1 MQWMGLVISRRTHYM
16 QHHVATLSTGH
27 KGPEAIMSN
36 LAVVSPLREGYRE
49 QPDYRVEFVPSQK
62 RVKVVFNGAVLAETD
77 RAMVLRETRLD
88 PVYYLPRDAVRMD
101 YLEPSSHHTYC
112 PFKGTASYWHVMVEG
127 RRVENAVWS
136 YEDPMEEAAQIAGY
150 LAFYWNKMDA
160 WYADDQELAIDAGE
174 AVGDG
179 KNPFVDWLLREA
191 WEAADAAELVA
202 RFANCMLERDFPVW
216 RFNILLGTLNPLVS
230 GLAFVWT
237 RGQQDVD
244 VRRILHSRRH
254 SEAFLESPLV
264 PIYEGKG
271 GLRRR
276 LEGPTA
282 QLDFPIL
289 EELRAEGAT
298 DYVAMPLHFSD
309 GHINAL
315 TLATDRPGGFTT
327 ENLGQLHE
335 VLPLLSRLF
344 EVHAL
349 KRSTKSLLST
359 YLGARSAAKVLG
371 GKVRRGDG
379 ETVPAVIWYSDLRDS
394 TKLTANLP
402 REDYLALLNAY
413 FDAAAGAVLAE
424 GGEVLKFIGDA
435 VLAIFPIE
443 DCEVK
448 TAKACE
454 SALAAAHNALL
465 RLAESEGPV
474 DTATLRA
481 GISLHMGEVTYGNVG
496 ATERLDFTVI
506 GAATNEAARL
516 GDLCKDLDRSILLS
530 AQVAENVKQP
540 LTSLGRH
547 CLRGVEAGHE
557 VFTPAG
563 NGVAG

>member
-1 MQWMGLVISRRTHYM
+1 MLLAHYM
-16 QHHVATLSTGH
+16 DIHVATLSTGH
-27 KGPEAIMSN
+27 KGPAAIMSN
-36 LAVVSPLREGYRE
+36 LAVVSPFREGYRE
-49 QPDYRVEFVPSQK
+49 QPDYLVEFVPSHK
-62 RVKVVFNGAVLAETD
+62 RVKVVFNGVVLAETE

-88 PVYYLPRDAVRMD
+88 PVYYLPRDAVCMD
-101 YLEPSSHHTYC
+101 YLEQSSHRTYC
-112 PFKGTASYWHVMVEG
+112 PFKGTASYWHVVVDG

-136 YEDPMEEAAQIAGY
+136 YEDPMAEAAQIAGFM
-150 LAFYWNKMDA
+150 AFYWNKMDA

-174 AVGDG
+174 ALRDN

-191 WEAADAAELVA
+191 WEAADAEELVA
-202 RFANCMLERDFPVW
+202 RFANCMLERNFPVW

-230 GLAFVWT
+230 GLAFIWT
-237 RGQQDVD
+237 RGQQGVD
-244 VRRILHSRRH
+244 VRRLLHSRRN
-254 SEAFLESPLV
+254 AKGFLESPLV

-276 LEGPTA
+276 LEGPA
-282 QLDFPIL
+282 PQLDFPIL
-289 EELRAEGAT
+289 EELHAQGAT

-379 ETVPAVIWYSDLRDS
+379 ETVPAVIWYSDLRES
-394 TKLTANLP
+394 TRLAESMP
-402 REDYLALLNAY
+402 REDYLALLNTY

-443 DCEVK
+443 ACEIK

-454 SALAAAHNALL
+454 SALAAAHGALA
-465 RLAESEGPV
+465 RLAANNGSEDDV
-474 DTATLRA
+474 KLRA

-506 GAATNEAARL
+506 GTATNEVARL
-516 GDLCKDLDRSILLS
+516 GDLCKELDRSILLS
-530 AQVAENVKQP
+530 AQVAQNLRQP
-540 LTSLGRH
+540 LTSLGHH
-547 CLRGVEAGHE
+547 CLRGVQSSHE
-557 VFTPAG
+557 VFAPAT
-563 NGVAG
+563 NGAAS